1 LTFISP
7 LLSQGCVTSV
17 SKPGLAFYSSCG
29 DGFLKLA
36 IRTGERR
43 KWPLPC
49 LIIVL
54 KSYSC
59 TINRFLPSVRI
70 SVLFCNSMTFLFN
83 SAVFHQAGSGD
94 TLHLARGED
103 EEAL

>member
-1 LTFISP
+1 